1 VKIILIHYRYYE
13 ASGPESYLFN
23 IKKVLEDNGHE
34 VIPFS
39 LNYPENINSKYSEFF
54 PTPVT
59 SKFHINNEKKNIT
72 LISKLKI
79 IKNGFYNVEA
89 YKHLKALIL
98 ATKPDVAYVL
108 QYGTKLSTSIF
119 DILSIQKVPIVLR
132 ISDFN
137 LICAKNTF
145 YRKGSTCTKCINN
158 KRYSVYYKCVHGSLI
173 QSILYFII
181 QKFNEYRKFEKKI
194 SAIVSPSNFSRNLIS
209 SEQQFS
215 STKIVHI
222 PTFTPKIDTHSERKN
237 IPRHVA
243 GSLKICYVG
252 RIADDK
258 GVDIL
263 IEAIMNLI
271 NKGLDVHL
279 DVIGDDNNNYTKLL
293 KEKSS
298 LLHSCNIVFK
308 GHLPK
313 EMARKVYQ
321 NYHFSVI
328 PSKWFDNMPNSLIES
343 CMSGVPVIVSRI
355 GSLSELVTDGYNGYT
370 FNTND
375 SSDLES
381 VIERLFYISQYEYNK
396 LSVNS
401 FSWVNEHCDQNL
413 HYSRLIDLFNE
424 VIDEKYYK

>member
-1 VKIILIHYRYYE
+1 MKIILIHYRFYE

-39 LNYPENINSKYSEFF
+39 LNYPENIHSKYSEFF

-59 SKFHINNEKKNIT
+59 NKFHINHEKKNIT
-72 LISKLKI
+72 LINKLKI

-89 YKHLKALIL
+89 YKHLKSLIL

-145 YRKGSTCTKCINN
+145 YRKGSTCTKCTYN
-158 KRYSVYYKCVHGSLI
+158 KRYSIYYKCVHGSLI

-181 QKFNEYRKFEKKI
+181 QKFNDYRKFEKKI

-222 PTFTPKIDTHSERKN
+222 PTFTPKIDTHSARKN

-243 GSLKICYVG
+243 GSLRICYVG
-252 RIADDK
+252 RISDDK

-271 NKGLDVHL
+271 NKGLDIHL
-279 DVIGDDNNNYTKLL
+279 DVIGDDDNNYAKSL
-293 KEKSS
+293 EKKIPP
-298 LLHSCNIVFK
+298 LYSCNIVFK
-308 GHLPK
+308 GYLPK
-313 EMARKVYQ
+313 EMLRGLYQ
-321 NYHFSVI
+321 NYQFSVI
-328 PSKWFDNMPNSLIES
+328 PSRWFDNMPNSLIES

-370 FNTND
+370 FNVND
-375 SSDLES
+375 SHDLAS
-381 VIERLFYISQYEYNK
+381 VIEKLFYIGQHEYRK

-401 FSWVNEHCDQNL
+401 LTWVNEYCDQNL
-413 HYSRLIDLFNE
+413 HYSRLINLFNE
-424 VIDEKYYK
+424 VINEKDYK